1 MAALDAISLSSS
13 AQSAAT
19 LHATTADSP
28 SPRLRA
34 RPTSRASFSIP
45 KACTHPGKPVW
56 KNKPSERRK
65 SSRRTLPRRLSQRT
79 WALPLLLILGFLS
92 VYATNPTDSN
102 IVRHFLFLSHEL
114 DHQPGRYGKGR
125 WDLAFVCFYT
135 FVLSFTRE
143 FIMQEVLRPLARLGG
158 IKSRGKQTRFM
169 EQMYTAVYF
178 AFAGPLG
185 LYTMKQTPGLW
196 YFATRGMYEG
206 YPHKTHDAVFKF
218 YYLFQAAYWVQQ
230 AVVMLL
236 GQEKPRKDYKEL
248 IAHHI
253 LTISL
258 IFLSYRFHFTYI
270 GVAVFISHD
279 ISDFFLAVSP
289 SPCCPVG
296 TPFTSTQAHP
306 STTTQE
312 AQRMLRKQV
321 SKSLNYLN
329 HPAQASSFALC
340 IAMWTYLRHYLNL
353 HILYSIATEYS
364 TVGPFELDW
373 ETQQYKCRIAQVIT
387 FGLLAALQGLNLF
400 WLYCLLRS
408 AYKFVVLGVA
418 KDDRSEAE
426 ESEVEGGESEV
437 QEER

>member
-1 MAALDAISLSSS
+1 LIS
-13 AQSAAT
+13 
-19 LHATTADSP
+19 
-28 SPRLRA
+28 
-34 RPTSRASFSIP
+34 I
-45 KACTHPGKPVW
+45 
-56 KNKPSERRK
+56 
-65 SSRRTLPRRLSQRT
+65 
-79 WALPLLLILGFLS
+79 
-92 VYATNPTDSN
+92 YATNPTESN
-102 IVRHFLFLSHEL
+102 IVRHFLFLSYEL
-114 DHQPGRYGKGR
+114 DGEPGRYDKGR

-135 FVLSFTRE
+135 IVLSFTRE
-143 FIMQEVLRPLARLGG
+143 FIMHEVLHPLARLGR
-158 IKSRGKQTRFM
+158 IKSRGKQMRFM

-185 LYTMKQTPGLW
+185 LCTMKRTPGLW

-206 YPHKTHDAVFKF
+206 YPHQTHNAIFKF
-218 YYLFQAAYWVQQ
+218 YYLFQTAYWVQQ

-270 GVAVFISHD
+270 GVAVFITHD
-279 ISDFFLAVSP
+279 ISDLFLAVSP
-289 SPCCPVG
+289 SPGYSGCH
-296 TPFTSTQAHP
+296 TIHQHLDSTNNNIWILTITS
-306 STTTQE
+306 
-312 AQRMLRKQV
+312 KQI

-340 IAMWTYLRHYLNL
+340 IAMWIYLRHYLNL
-353 HILYSIATEYS
+353 NILYSVATEYS

-373 ETQQYKCRIAQVIT
+373 ATQQYKCRIAQVVT
-387 FGLLAALQGLNLF
+387 FTLLASLQGLNLF

-408 AYKFVVLGVA
+408 AYRFVVLGVA

-426 ESEVEGGESEV
+426 ESEGEGLGLKGKEAARVRGE
-437 QEER
+437 